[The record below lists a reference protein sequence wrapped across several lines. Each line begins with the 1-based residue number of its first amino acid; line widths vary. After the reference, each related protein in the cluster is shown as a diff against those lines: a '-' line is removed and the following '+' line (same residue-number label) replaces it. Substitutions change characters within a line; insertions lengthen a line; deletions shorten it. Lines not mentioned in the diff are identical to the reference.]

1 MKFMM
6 LVKANMDSEAGKMP
20 SEELLSAMGKYNEE
34 LMKAGVLL
42 DLAGLRPSSQGARI
56 QFSGGRRKVIDGP
69 FTETKELIAG
79 YWIIQVKSR
88 EEAIEWAKRVP
99 APHGEG
105 QEGEVEIRQFFDLDD
120 FGPSEAVDRARE
132 LGKQLETKK

>member
-1 MKFMM
+1 MRFMM
-6 LVKANMDSEAGKMP
+6 IVKASRDSEAGVMP
-20 SEELLSAMGKYNEE
+20 SEELHAAMSKYNEE

-42 DLAGLRPSSQGARI
+42 DLGGLKTSSKGARVK
-56 QFSGGRRKVIDGP
+56 FSGGKRTVIDGP

-88 EEAIEWAKRVP
+88 EEAIEWAKRAP
-99 APHGEG
+99 APHGPN
-105 QEGEVEIRQFFDLDD
+105 QDSEIELRQFFELED

-132 LGKQLETKK
+132 LGKELEKRK